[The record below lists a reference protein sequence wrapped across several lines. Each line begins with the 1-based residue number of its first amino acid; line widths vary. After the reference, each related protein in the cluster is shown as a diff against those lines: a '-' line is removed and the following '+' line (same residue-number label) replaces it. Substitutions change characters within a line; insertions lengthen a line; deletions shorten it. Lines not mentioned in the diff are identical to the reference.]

1 MLHAPL
7 DKIRCRSS
15 RQLLPKAPE
24 SLSLA
29 YACRSGNVGNA
40 HVICKMCLDKLA
52 HLPYAKFRGS
62 WTVSSRIFACR
73 FEHIEHEMRESEAYV
88 NLEAWPFGLKC
99 SHRLLDAHAAISP
112 HGSIWAQKNY
122 GVYLVPHNRGKIPA
136 SYCQRL
142 PPSNKI
148 GLKCYGAHTAC
159 WLTLIGMH
167 HIAINKG
174 TFTLLE

>member
-1 MLHAPL
+1 MFQSLL
-7 DKIRCRSS
+7 GKIGRRRCP
-15 RQLLPKAPE
+15 QLLSEAPKRLT
-24 SLSLA
+24 LSDTCRVGDVR
-29 YACRSGNVGNA
+29 YANVISQMGLDEPAHFSYPSGGGPRTHSVRLLTS
-40 HVICKMCLDKLA
+40 K
-52 HLPYAKFRGS
+52 R
-62 WTVSSRIFACR
+62 
-73 FEHIEHEMRESEAYV
+73 EHIEHEMRESEAYV